1 MPPKKSTKKANSPS
15 KAKNVKDEGK
25 AIEVPE
31 KRKGSATP
39 PTSDASL
46 KALLNFLI
54 HEAPSKY
61 GAGQDAKQPNL
72 FDLMKVSPSYTPFQ
86 NLVAA
91 AVMSKPFSSRL
102 GVRTL
107 LTIFPN
113 DEKRNEVDLSTP
125 AKMRDAGEDGR

>member
-1 MPPKKSTKKANSPS
+1 MPPKKSSKKANSPS
-15 KAKNVKDEGK
+15 MAQSTKSEKVA
-25 AIEVPE
+25 VPE
-31 KRKGSATP
+31 KRNRSATP
-39 PTSDASL
+39 PTSDESL
-46 KALLNFLI
+46 KALLQFLLT
-54 HEAPSKY
+54 EAPSKY
-61 GAGQDAKQPNL
+61 GAGKDAKQPNL

-113 DEKRNEVDLSTP
+113 DQRRNEVDLSIP
-125 AKMRDAGEDGR
+125 AKMRDAGQDGR

>member
-1 MPPKKSTKKANSPS
+1 MPPKKSARKSTSPS
-15 KAKNVKDEGK
+15 KANSTKNNTVQ
-25 AIEVPE
+25 VPE
-31 KRKGSATP
+31 KRKQSATP
-39 PTSDASL
+39 PTSDDSL
-46 KALLNFLI
+46 KALLQFLI
-54 HEAPSKY
+54 QEAPSKY

-72 FDLMKVSPSYTPFQ
+72 FDLMNVSPSYTPFQ

-113 DEKRNEVDLSTP
+113 DKERNAVDLSTP
-125 AKMRDAGEDGR
+125 AKMRDAGQDGR